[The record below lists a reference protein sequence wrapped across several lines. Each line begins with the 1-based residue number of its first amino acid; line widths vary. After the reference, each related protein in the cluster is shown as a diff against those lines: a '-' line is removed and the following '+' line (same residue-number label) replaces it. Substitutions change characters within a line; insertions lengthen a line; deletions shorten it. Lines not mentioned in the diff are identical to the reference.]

1 MFVAEGSS
9 TGLQPLP
16 FREDPLA
23 KGLAICSLPEN
34 RQNLI
39 TGTGIISTGLKL
51 ISVKLPE
58 ALIEGMDELVRR
70 GLYPSRSAILRAA
83 VRDLLKRE
91 LWGEEGKLEEE

>member
-1 MFVAEGSS
+1 M
-9 TGLQPLP
+9 
-16 FREDPLA
+16 
-23 KGLAICSLPEN
+23 
-34 RQNLI
+34 LI
-39 TGTGIISTGLKL
+39 SGTRVLSIGLKL